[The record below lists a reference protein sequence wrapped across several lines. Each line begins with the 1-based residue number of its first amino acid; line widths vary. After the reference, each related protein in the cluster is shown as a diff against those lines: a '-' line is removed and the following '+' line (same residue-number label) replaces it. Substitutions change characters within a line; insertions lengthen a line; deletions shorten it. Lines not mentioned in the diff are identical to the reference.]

1 VREAS
6 HDIAETSGKEKGRLV
21 RRRLQASPRVAES
34 LQWPAAAQVCRLT
47 RTTRRGG
54 TDVVETQYAITS
66 APRSLAS
73 AADLLGWWRNH
84 WGIENRVHWVRD
96 MTFDE
101 DRCRIRTG
109 SSPQIFAA
117 FRNAA
122 ITALRFLGCQNIAAA
137 LREHAYQP
145 QLLFTRLGIMRK

>member
-1 VREAS
+1 MREAS

-21 RRRLQASPRVAES
+21 RRRLQASTRVAES

-96 MTFDE
+96 VTVDE

-117 FRNAA
+117 LRNAA
-122 ITALRFLGCQNIAAA
+122 ITTLRFLGCENIAAA
-137 LREHAYQP
+137 ACPPGRAD
-145 QLLFTRLGIMRK
+145 